1 MFTGILQKGDGS
13 RLDLSKLGK
22 IIEPLMGDT
31 QQRDFQCEE
40 SKCEGPARA
49 LSLLNVV
56 SLTTGPDGSIFVGDY
71 NLIRKIDPRGNVFTI
86 LEFRWAIQLGFM
98 SRRLGFVHFYDG

>member
-31 QQRDFQCEE
+31 QQRDFQCKE
-40 SKCEGPARA
+40 SKCEGEGRRGRD
-49 LSLLNVV
+49 LL
-56 SLTTGPDGSIFVGDY
+56 
-71 NLIRKIDPRGNVFTI
+71 
-86 LEFRWAIQLGFM
+86 
-98 SRRLGFVHFYDG
+98 

>member
-22 IIEPLMGDT
+22 IIEPLMGNT

-40 SKCEGPARA
+40 SKCEGERR
-49 LSLLNVV
+49 
-56 SLTTGPDGSIFVGDY
+56 
-71 NLIRKIDPRGNVFTI
+71 RKGGEN
-86 LEFRWAIQLGFM
+86 
-98 SRRLGFVHFYDG
+98 S